1 MHVWWIRVLRRSRP
15 FDCGIHAVVNSRNRC
30 RGAGFGKI
38 DIAVA
43 IIIAVITT
51 IATAIVPLSSDIRFP
66 RFSVFSAC
74 SAKRRMRAR
83 CLEKA
88 KRKRERE
95 RERERREKM
104 ERKKRRKR
112 VGEKGDVWREKLG
125 RRDGWRVENR
135 EQGARLFARYSDK
148 RTFRRVCLRE
158 CLREPTK
165 AALKRETTFDRIPRR
180 LEKKFYYEGER
191 SITVGLRER
200 SSRESLATQLARA
213 FTGSRKKRRDSWNND
228 GEIAVWSERL

>member
-1 MHVWWIRVLRRSRP
+1 
-15 FDCGIHAVVNSRNRC
+15 
-30 RGAGFGKI
+30 
-38 DIAVA
+38 
-43 IIIAVITT
+43 
-51 IATAIVPLSSDIRFP
+51 
-66 RFSVFSAC
+66 
-74 SAKRRMRAR
+74 
-83 CLEKA
+83 
-88 KRKRERE
+88 
-95 RERERREKM
+95 M

-112 VGEKGDVWREKLG
+112 VSV
-125 RRDGWRVENR
+125 RRGMFEGKNWVVGMDGALKIGNKAR
-135 EQGARLFARYSDK
+135 GRLFARYSDK

-228 GEIAVWSERL
+228 GEIAV